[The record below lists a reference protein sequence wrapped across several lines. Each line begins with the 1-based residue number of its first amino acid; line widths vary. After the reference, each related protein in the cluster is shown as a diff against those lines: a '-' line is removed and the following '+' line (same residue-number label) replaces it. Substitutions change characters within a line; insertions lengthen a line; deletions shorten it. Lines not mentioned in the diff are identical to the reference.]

1 MTLAPVSA
9 ALAAA
14 GLLLH
19 PSSAVVARTASS
31 SSACGKHGLV
41 CMTVTVPLDR
51 SGGVPGSVGL
61 HVEVLPNT
69 GGPRRGVIFLVAG
82 GPGQASARAFDLGNP
97 TSAAFFRSLFPDWT
111 LVAFDDRGTGESGPL
126 DCPTL
131 DQPGQSDLPADQT
144 ASLVGGCA
152 ESLGSA
158 RDFYGTA
165 DQVEDLEAV
174 RQALAVDRIAIY
186 GVSYGTKLAL
196 SYATAYPDHVERLLL
211 DSVVPLDRPD
221 PFATDEL
228 QAMPATL
235 AAYCRDSSCRAV
247 TPDFSGDV
255 VALANTLA
263 AAPLDGSVRSAS
275 GRTTVQL
282 GAADF
287 LGLVFSTDVWP
298 GLAAELPAAVRAA
311 KQGNPQPLLRLDE
324 IASESSA
331 GPTADISE
339 ALYLA
344 TTCHD
349 GSFPWQPGMSTAD
362 RETGLQAALAAAPD
376 TLLGPFGPWAL
387 EIGTASTC
395 VGWPTAVG
403 GASLDP
409 HPLPDVPVLALSGGL
424 DLRTPTSWAASV
436 IAQFPH
442 GQLLVVPGVGH
453 SVLTM
458 DPSGCSQRAVVHWMF
473 GAAPPASCP
482 AVKPYVPVEPAYP
495 THVSARLDARA
506 TVSLAQRTLHDAE
519 AIWLLTGGSGNT
531 NLIAPGLAGGT
542 LDAHARSFRLR
553 GYAIAPGLTLSG
565 ILDLTQIGPP
575 VAFTGDLIVGGS
587 AATHELL
594 KLRNGR
600 VVAHVRIPS

>member
-1 MTLAPVSA
+1 MALAPVSA

-19 PSSAVVARTASS
+19 PSSAAVARTASS
-31 SSACGKHGLV
+31 SSGCGKHGLV

-51 SGGVPGSVGL
+51 SGGVAGSIGL
-61 HVEVLPNT
+61 HVEVLPNS

-97 TSAAFFRSLFPDWT
+97 TNAAFFGLLFPGWT
-111 LVAFDDRGTGESGPL
+111 LVAFDDRGTGDSGPL

-131 DQPGQSDLPADQT
+131 DQPDQSDLPTDQF
-144 ASLVGGCA
+144 ASIAEGCA
-152 ESLGSA
+152 ESLGPA

-174 RQALAVDRIAIY
+174 RQALAVDRIALY

-235 AAYCRDSSCRAV
+235 AAYCPHSSCGAV
-247 TPDFSGDV
+247 LPDFSGDV

-263 AAPLDGSVRSAS
+263 AAPLHGSVRSAS

-287 LGLVFSTDVWP
+287 LELVFSADLQP
-298 GLAAELPAAVRAA
+298 GLAAELPAAARAA
-311 KQGNPQPLLRLDE
+311 RQGNPQPLLRLDE
-324 IASESSA
+324 IAREISA
-331 GPTADISE
+331 GSTAGIAA

-349 GSFPWQPGMSTAD
+349 GSFPWQPGTSTAD
-362 RETGLQAALAAAPD
+362 REASLQAALAAAPD

-387 EIGTASTC
+387 AIGTASTC
-395 VGWPTAVG
+395 VGWPTVVG

-409 HPLPDVPVLALSGGL
+409 HPLPDVPVLALSVGL

-458 DPSGCSQRAVVHWMF
+458 DPSGCSQRAVLHWMS
-473 GAAPPASCP
+473 GAQPPARCP
-482 AVKPYVPVEPAYP
+482 AVKPFVPVEPAYP
-495 THVSARLDARA
+495 THLPARLDARA

-531 NLIAPGLAGGT
+531 GFVAPGLAGGT
-542 LDAHARSFRLR
+542 LDAHALSFRLR

-565 ILDLTQIGPP
+565 ILDYTELGPP
-575 VAFTGDLIVGGS
+575 IGFTGDLIVSGS
-587 AATHELL
+587 AATHERLR
-594 KLRNGR
+594 LRNGR
-600 VVAHVRIPS
+600 LVGQIRIPG